1 MFDALAMRSTFGIA
15 LTAFGLSTIAQAGVD
30 GGCPPDTDCYDVTT
44 VFVGENGYGGGGSD
58 IEYYGTNSGLSGWA
72 VGTTACNLGTIEA
85 PWYGG
90 TKAAPVIGQ
99 NVYRYKNGRFEQIG
113 LSWLK
118 HSFCA
123 VSEPGCA
130 DSYQSTGCDTLGI
143 GCADTYWA
151 DLNANIDAPR
161 SEINATT
168 GEYDYP
174 FTNSPSG
181 PSTIR
186 ARIQLLPDDIDP
198 SENPGAQF
206 WIEGQ
211 YVVTPRV
218 DGSGEYAEPGESV
231 WGVHHNN
238 ASSRAVRFT
247 STSNCVG
254 ISNSPGATD
263 HTLPAVMRWADVD
276 PSATVV
282 EVLTDEYGEGG
293 EGTAQGLLHVG
304 HSATDNG
311 NGTHHYE
318 FLVHNQVSHRSV
330 GSFSVPVPDCVTLTN
345 VEARLPIYHSGE
357 TIDNAPWQWEHSG
370 GVLTFWTDAHTPE
383 NNMTGAAI
391 RWGTS
396 ANFRFDADAE
406 PTADHLT
413 VGLWRSG
420 PGAAT
425 ILVETLV
432 PDCEQADCPEDLTG
446 DGIVNV
452 DDLLMA
458 IAGFGTPGGDVNGDG
473 IGDVDDLLAL
483 IAAFGTSC

>member
-1 MFDALAMRSTFGIA
+1 MFDALDMRSTLVVAIA
-15 LTAFGLSTIAQAGVD
+15 TFGLSTTIAQAG
-30 GGCPPDTDCYDVTT
+30 GGTEFYDVTT
-44 VFVGENGYGGGGSD
+44 VFVGEDGYGGGGTD
-58 IEYYGTNSGLSGWA
+58 IEYYGTNSGISAWA
-72 VGTTACNLGTIEA
+72 VGTTACNLGNIVA

-90 TKAAPVIGQ
+90 TNHVPVIGQ
-99 NVYRYKNGRFEQIG
+99 NVYRYKDGRFEQIG

-123 VSEPGCA
+123 VSEPGCG
-130 DSYQSTGCDTLGI
+130 DCQSTNCNTLGI

-168 GEYDYP
+168 GEYIYP

-186 ARIQLLPDDIDP
+186 ARIQIVPSDVNP
-198 SENPGAQF
+198 SENSGAQY

-211 YVVTPRV
+211 YVAGCG
-218 DGSGEYAEPGESV
+218 DDDPGEST
-231 WGVHHNN
+231 WGVQLNN
-238 ASSRAVRFT
+238 ASSRPVRFT
-247 STSNCVG
+247 STTNCVG
-254 ISNSPGATD
+254 LGATD
-263 HTLPAVMRWADVD
+263 HMLPAAMRWDDVD
-276 PSATVV
+276 SNATVV

-293 EGTAQGLLHVG
+293 TGVVSGLLHAG
-304 HSATDNG
+304 HAATDNG

-357 TIDNAPWQWEHSG
+357 TIDNAPWHWEHSG
-370 GVLTFWTDAHTPE
+370 GVLTFWTDAHTSE

-396 ANFRFDADAE
+396 ANFRFDADAA
-406 PTADHLT
+406 PTDGDLT
-413 VGLWRSG
+413 LGLWRPG
-420 PGAAT
+420 PGAASYD
-425 ILVETLV
+425 VAVKV
-432 PDCEQADCPEDLTG
+432 PDCEEGCPEDLNG
-446 DGIVNV
+446 DGVIDV
-452 DDLLMA
+452 DDLLMCVG
-458 IAGFGTPGGDVNGDG
+458 GFGTPAGDVDGDG
-473 IGDVDDLLAL
+473 IGGVDDILML
-483 IAAFGTSC
+483 IAAFGSSC